1 MELDQQEEV
10 ADRRRLEALEQ
21 EIQERK
27 YREKELLKVM
37 EQRQARMRH
46 QTAVINRRK
55 AGETRLENQRQNA
68 LEQIRIAEE
77 QIADL
82 PNATGYSHKKLDE
95 LEVQI
100 ADKKSELECPVCFE
114 EAVPPILQYSPC
126 VAQHLVSVPSVG
138 TSKLLMLKRLSQSST
153 CFNSRLAANAGLPTQ
168 WPC

>member
-46 QTAVINRRK
+46 QTAAIDWQK
-55 AGETRLENQRQNA
+55 ATETRLENQRQNA

-82 PNATGYSHKKLDE
+82 PNATGYSYTGVYTRSL
-95 LEVQI
+95 
-100 ADKKSELECPVCFE
+100 KSVLVL
-114 EAVPPILQYSPC
+114 PPQK
-126 VAQHLVSVPSVG
+126 AK
-138 TSKLLMLKRLSQSST
+138 TSKIKKIDVGDLFFRSPALWSSQNVFGPPTAVAWSLILRTGSLLISL
-153 CFNSRLAANAGLPTQ
+153 LAGTLPNKA
-168 WPC
+168 